1 MLKPA
6 EIYQIKVT
14 LRSSQPLIWRR
25 IQVRSDATLAKLHRI
40 LQRVMGWEDAHL
52 HQFVVQG
59 QFYGIAHREEGLRK
73 TKDEREYRLSDLVPG
88 EGSKFTYDYDFGDNW
103 EHVLTVE
110 QTLPPDEGVRYP
122 TCLEGARACP
132 PEDVGGIS
140 GYKNFLD
147 AVKNPDHPE
156 HDEYLEWIG
165 GEFNPEAF
173 DVEVVNEQLRSL
185 R

>member
-1 MLKPA
+1 M
-6 EIYQIKVT
+6 
-14 LRSSQPLIWRR
+14 
-25 IQVRSDATLAKLHRI
+25 
-40 LQRVMGWEDAHL
+40 
-52 HQFVVQG
+52 
-59 QFYGIAHREEGLRK
+59 
-73 TKDEREYRLSDLVPG
+73 PG

-110 QTLPPDEGVRYP
+110 QMLPPDEGVRYP